1 MKALVLTGV
10 KKFEIQNMPTPQ
22 IEPDE
27 VLINTAYAGVCGTAM
42 RTPASSPRSVQKSP
56 TSRSATAW
64 PSIRTSTAASAN
76 SA

>member
-27 VLINTAYAGVCGTAM
+27 VLINTAYAGVCGTDHDLYDGRRIGRCGAAD
-42 RTPASSPRSVQKSP
+42 RTWPRKFWH
-56 TSRSATAW
+56 RCCG
-64 PSIRTSTAASAN
+64 RR
-76 SA
+76 